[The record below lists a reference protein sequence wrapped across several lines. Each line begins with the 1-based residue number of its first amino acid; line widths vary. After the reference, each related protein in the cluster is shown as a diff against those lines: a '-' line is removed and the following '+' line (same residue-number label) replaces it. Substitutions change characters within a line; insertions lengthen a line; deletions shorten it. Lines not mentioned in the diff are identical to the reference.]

1 MSTQLIRNI
10 VLNKLDPIISRSRD
24 SAREEGR
31 KKIQELKSKI
41 PTPEDLT
48 KKLSSEIN
56 NNTCSEKGQ
65 EIFNKKL
72 DISHKKILRVKKQ
85 VDRSINKLTKNQE
98 KLNEII
104 NNNGPVKTINNI

>member
-31 KKIQELKSKI
+31 KKIQELRSKI

-48 KKLSSEIN
+48 KKLSPEIN
-56 NNTCSEKGQ
+56 DGTCS
-65 EIFNKKL
+65 
-72 DISHKKILRVKKQ
+72 
-85 VDRSINKLTKNQE
+85 
-98 KLNEII
+98 
-104 NNNGPVKTINNI
+104 